1 MVVLSPRSQGPGRSN
16 SIQIHMSISFV
27 LAMFVMPAV
36 IIAVAVV
43 LALRA
48 GRDND
53 TGAGGKV

>member
-1 MVVLSPRSQGPGRSN
+1 
-16 SIQIHMSISFV
+16 
-27 LAMFVMPAV
+27 MFVMPAV